1 MADDVISALPQILMK
16 IQDDIASFRKS
27 VEARLD
33 LVDARLDRLEDIAK
47 KQRRDSAG
55 MLVMMRATVSDY
67 EVRVS
72 DLESRMTAVEARR
85 N

>member
-27 VEARLD
+27 FEARLD
-33 LVDARLDRLEDIAK
+33 IVDARLDRLEDIAK